1 MVASFV
7 DSTVLVDILRKHPP
21 ALSWLQSQSDLPGIT
36 TIAWMELIA
45 GAQNKPAQADALKL
59 LSRFNIEY
67 LTRAD
72 MNWAM
77 QRLLAYKLSHSV
89 GILDC
94 LIASISYRLQVPLY
108 THNLKHIAPVL
119 GTRLTLKPY

>member
-1 MVASFV
+1 VVASFI
-7 DSTVLVDILRKHPP
+7 DTTVLVDILRKHPP
-21 ALSWLQSQSDLPGIT
+21 ALSWLQAQTDLPSIT
-36 TIAWMELIA
+36 PIAWMELVV
-45 GAQNKPAQADALKL
+45 GAQNKTAQADALKV

-67 LTRAD
+67 LTTAD

-77 QRLLAYKLSHSV
+77 QQFFAYKLSLNV

-108 THNLKHIAPVL
+108 THNI
-119 GTRLTLKPY
+119 KPLRPYLALAYR